1 MMNFD
6 FTHLYLINP
15 PPLTDECYTRA
26 MHAAKILNNAKI
38 FSTFTDAIENLDY
51 LVATSSIDNK
61 SDKKKLRNPLPLD
74 TFTTTIYET
83 EGNIGLLF
91 GREDNGLLNQELSQ
105 CDIMVKI
112 PTSETY
118 PTMNLS
124 HAVAIILY
132 SLYIKKQTQEKPR
145 RDINTEEKE
154 KLHEFFSHLLDN
166 INYPDHKKENTQIMF
181 KRLMGRAMPSKW
193 DYHTLM
199 GILSKT
205 MNTITHL
212 KKR

>member
-6 FTHLYLINP
+6 FKHLYLINP
-15 PPLTDECYTRA
+15 PQLNEECYTRA
-26 MHAAKILNNAKI
+26 MHAKKILDNAK
-38 FSTFTDAIENLDY
+38 SYTTLSDAIKNLDY
-51 LVATSSIDNK
+51 LVATSSVDTK
-61 SDKKKLRNPLPLD
+61 SDKKHLRNPLSLD
-74 TFTTTIYET
+74 KFTTVIYET

-91 GREDNGLLNQELSQ
+91 GREDNGLLNQEISQ

-124 HAVAIILY
+124 HAVSIILY

-145 RDINTEEKE
+145 RDINTNEKE
-154 KLHEFFSHLLDN
+154 KLYQFFSILLDN
-166 INYPDHKKENTQIMF
+166 INYQDHKKENTKIMF
-181 KRLMGRAMPSKW
+181 KRLMGRAIPSKW
-193 DYHTLM
+193 EYHTLM
-199 GILSKT
+199 GVFTKT
-205 MNTITHL
+205 IQTIQY